1 MHIYVYLFILNFQD
15 DGGKKIEL
23 KPGFL
28 MEHDKDVYFYLVLY
42 ECISDL
48 SFSNSLY
55 KTKKNYIQSCLWFL
69 HSLVLKTISFSMIQI
84 SAITMEFPHCFLGW
98 GCCGWV

>member
-55 KTKKNYIQSCLWFL
+55 KTKKITFNLVYGFCILWFSKQFL
-69 HSLVLKTISFSMIQI
+69 
-84 SAITMEFPHCFLGW
+84 FP
-98 GCCGWV
+98 